1 MNNGDL
7 VEFTEI
13 FLSEPEK
20 HALKMQK
27 FIRAIK
33 FTFKT
38 KSNYEKITTL
48 K

>member
-1 MNNGDL
+1 MNNDDL

-13 FLSEPEK
+13 FLSEADK
-20 HALKMQK
+20 HAHKMRN